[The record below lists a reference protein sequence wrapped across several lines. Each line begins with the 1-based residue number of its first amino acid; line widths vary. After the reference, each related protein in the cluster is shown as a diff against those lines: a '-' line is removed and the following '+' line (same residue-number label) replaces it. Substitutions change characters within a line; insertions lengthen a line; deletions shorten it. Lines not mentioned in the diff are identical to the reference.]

1 MKIIDGRKI
10 ADGILA
16 RLKKEIERRRINP
29 CLAVILVGDNPSSV
43 LYIKAK
49 EKAAE
54 KIGVRIK
61 KFFLPANSSENEIL
75 EVIKKLNNNLEINGI
90 LVQMPLPKGISP
102 DRIIKEIS
110 PEKDVDGLLP
120 KSGFDSPFILSIW
133 EALQATKE
141 NLENKKIIA
150 LVNSEIF
157 GERMSMFFKKKGLN
171 LKTEARS
178 READVL
184 ITALGQPGVIKGDMV
199 KQGVILI
206 DGGISRVDG
215 RTAGDIDEESV
226 KQKAKWLSPV
236 PGGLGPLTVAF
247 LLKNLI

>member
-1 MKIIDGRKI
+1 IDGKKI
-10 ADGILA
+10 ADSILA

-157 GERMSMFFKKKGLN
+157 GERMSMFFKQREIEIMIGGLPPK
-171 LKTEARS
+171 L
-178 READVL
+178 EADIL
-184 ITALGQPGVIKGDMV
+184 ITALGKPGVIKGNMV

>member
-1 MKIIDGRKI
+1 MKIIDGKKI
-10 ADGILA
+10 ADSILA

-157 GERMSMFFKKKGLN
+157 GERLGMFFKKKGLN